1 MRVRV
6 DEPGRD
12 HEAVAVD
19 GARRAVVDVAD
30 GDDAATLH
38 ADVGAPTGCTGAVDD
53 PTVAQDEIE
62 HGRTFPQGMAPLRWP
77 IACAASYGG
86 PGTCS

>member
-1 MRVRV
+1 MCGSTK
-6 DEPGRD
+6 PGRD

-30 GDDAATLH
+30 RDDAATLH
-38 ADVGAPTGCTGAVDD
+38 ADVGASTRCTGAVDD

-62 HGRTFPQGMAPLRWP
+62 HGRTFPQGIGPIAWP
-77 IACAASYGG
+77 IA
-86 PGTCS
+86 